1 MKVTIRIPKPTAMA
15 MPKTL
20 STENGFLKTSLDEM
34 SFGITDSPSFHV
46 FGFLV

>member
-1 MKVTIRIPKPTAMA
+1 MKVAIRIPKPTIMA
-15 MPKTL
+15 LPKAL
-20 STENGFLKTSLDEM
+20 STENGFLNTSLEEM